1 MSQKGKR
8 LSRALKYVIFV
19 LLVVLAVVGMKMF
32 FDSRTV
38 ETYTQPPRSVVV
50 TRAQERDIA
59 SSATFSAYVM
69 SETMVPVVPFVS
81 GTIESY
87 DIKAGDMVVK
97 DQVLAVIDKDPYELQ
112 LAQAQAAASAYESS
126 YDRLVRLSESGAATQ
141 QELDT
146 VRSQRDAAQAQLELA
161 QLQLS
166 YTDVK
171 AGVSG
176 TVIMSEGVTGG
187 LASTQSPL
195 AVIADTGNLVAEV
208 AVPEKYYDLFTQ
220 AGEGLAIEVSSQVG
234 KAVTGASLV
243 SIAPYIDPATKTFR
257 LKVSLDDPSSFT
269 IGSYV
274 KVRITYSREED
285 TPAYRMRGKREH
297 DKAHKAAQSYQKELM
312 EMQNVI
318 SEERMHRFVGNT
330 YKAIIEERIE
340 GEDLYFGRIYAQ
352 APDVDGLTVIS
363 ARDLKP
369 GDVVAVKIIK
379 SMGFDLDAVAL

>member
-8 LSRALKYVIFV
+8 LSRVLKYVIFV

-97 DQVLAVIDKDPYELQ
+97 DHAVIDKDPYELQ

-176 TVIMSEGVTGG
+176 TVIMSEGVTG
-187 LASTQSPL
+187 SR
-195 AVIADTGNLVAEV
+195 
-208 AVPEKYYDLFTQ
+208 
-220 AGEGLAIEVSSQVG
+220 
-234 KAVTGASLV
+234 
-243 SIAPYIDPATKTFR
+243 PACPA
-257 LKVSLDDPSSFT
+257 PSSCRKASPE
-269 IGSYV
+269 GS
-274 KVRITYSREED
+274 
-285 TPAYRMRGKREH
+285 PA
-297 DKAHKAAQSYQKELM
+297 
-312 EMQNVI
+312 
-318 SEERMHRFVGNT
+318 HR
-330 YKAIIEERIE
+330 
-340 GEDLYFGRIYAQ
+340 
-352 APDVDGLTVIS
+352 APW
-363 ARDLKP
+363 P
-369 GDVVAVKIIK
+369 
-379 SMGFDLDAVAL
+379 

>member
-1 MSQKGKR
+1 M
-8 LSRALKYVIFV
+8 KYVIFV
-19 LLVVLAVVGMKMF
+19 LLVVLAVVGLKMF

-87 DIKAGDMVVK
+87 VIKAGDRVVK

-176 TVIMSEGVTGG
+176 TVI
-187 LASTQSPL
+187 
-195 AVIADTGNLVAEV
+195 
-208 AVPEKYYDLFTQ
+208 
-220 AGEGLAIEVSSQVG
+220 
-234 KAVTGASLV
+234 
-243 SIAPYIDPATKTFR
+243 
-257 LKVSLDDPSSFT
+257 PSSCRKASPE
-269 IGSYV
+269 GS
-274 KVRITYSREED
+274 
-285 TPAYRMRGKREH
+285 PA
-297 DKAHKAAQSYQKELM
+297 
-312 EMQNVI
+312 
-318 SEERMHRFVGNT
+318 HR
-330 YKAIIEERIE
+330 
-340 GEDLYFGRIYAQ
+340 
-352 APDVDGLTVIS
+352 APW
-363 ARDLKP
+363 P
-369 GDVVAVKIIK
+369 
-379 SMGFDLDAVAL
+379 

>member
-19 LLVVLAVVGMKMF
+19 LLIVLAVVGMKMF

-87 DIKAGDMVVK
+87 DIKAGDRVVK

-146 VRSQRDAAQAQLELA
+146 VRSQRDAARAQLELA

-208 AVPEKYYDLFTQ
+208 AVPEKYYDLFTHS
-220 AGEGLAIEVSSQVG
+220 GEGLAIEVSSQVG

-285 TPAYRMRGKREH
+285 VMALPESVMKADGSLYYVEDGVAHYIAPYDAVHSDGWFAAPAGYE
-297 DKAHKAAQSYQKELM
+297 DKD
-312 EMQNVI
+312 
-318 SEERMHRFVGNT
+318 FV
-330 YKAIIEERIE
+330 IE
-340 GEDLYFGRIYAQ
+340 GQNSIL
-352 APDVDGLTVIS
+352 DGES
-363 ARDLKP
+363 
-369 GDVVAVKIIK
+369 VVVKE
-379 SMGFDLDAVAL
+379 M